1 MLLYEHYFISLAASV
16 RLVWPDECANVRTTM
31 ENVCLLWAKFFCG
44 SV

>member
-1 MLLYEHYFISLAASV
+1 MVLYEHYFIALGASV
-16 RLVWPDECANVRTTM
+16 RLVWPDECANVRRTM